1 MQFFHKNSHDECTY
15 TNEADS
21 NPQWQE
27 ETKSHQETHHPN
39 EA

>member
-27 ETKSHQETHHPN
+27 ETISHQETHHPN